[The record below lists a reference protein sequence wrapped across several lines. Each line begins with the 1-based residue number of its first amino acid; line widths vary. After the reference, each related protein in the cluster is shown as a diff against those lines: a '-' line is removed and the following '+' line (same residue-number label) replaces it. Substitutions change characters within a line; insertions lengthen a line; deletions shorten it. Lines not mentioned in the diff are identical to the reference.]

1 MSVIFSARD
10 IAETAVE
17 KEKKRKDFYSRVYEL
32 SRDEKM
38 KELFRFLKEEEEKH
52 VAVFENLR
60 DNLPVESHTDEYDED
75 MQAYMDSLVDD
86 RLYSGIDSEQFVQKA
101 IESKDVFRL
110 AIGFEKDAILYFR
123 EFLPY
128 VTDED
133 KKIVENLIDQEKGH
147 IRTLADMGKKMD
159 G

>member
-1 MSVIFSARD
+1 MSVIFSARE

-147 IRTLADMGKKMD
+147 IRTLADMEKKMD

>member
-1 MSVIFSARD
+1 MSVIFSARE

-17 KEKKRKDFYSRVYEL
+17 KEKKRKDFYSREYEL

-133 KKIVENLIDQEKGH
+133 KKIVEDLIDQEKGH
-147 IRTLADMGKKMD
+147 IRTLADMEKKMA